1 MMPGRGYVVLA
12 ATLVSAACATTSP
25 RTAASPEVFTID
37 VPATFDSTVNLAR
50 FALQAIDGSLQMPRV
65 RPRTTS
71 VSLHYTT
78 PRRGGGHTQVA
89 IIAAVNRS
97 ASDSSHTIVEL
108 SAWLLEVAHQLTPA
122 QRRAGIPTTAITTN
136 APALNRPRLV
146 TPADTAHYKSLEFVL
161 ESFVQH
167 GARFLP
173 KP

>member
-1 MMPGRGYVVLA
+1 MSRGTVYVVLA
-12 ATLVSAACATTSP
+12 AASAACTTASVN
-25 RTAASPEVFTID
+25 TAASPEVFALD

-71 VSLHYTT
+71 VSTHYTT

-97 ASDSSHTIVEL
+97 TSDSSRTIVEV
-108 SAWLLEVAHQLTPA
+108 SAWLLDVAHQLTPA
-122 QRRAGIPTTAITTN
+122 QRRAGIPATAITTN
-136 APALNRPRLV
+136 APVLNRPRLV
-146 TPADTAHYKSLEFVL
+146 TPADTAHYKSLEYVL